1 MAIAEENEFY
11 SKLCVA
17 RTFKGAVEEK
27 REKEINLSGVDKFS
41 YNLATILARDREV
54 VAVNLRALSDGCE
67 ISIAKNSV
75 WLDKDRE
82 YVEKIKETLKN
93 VSKDAPMSFKQA
105 CGREDMRDLILTI
118 VEYCSEKL
126 RYTLN
131 KLRWDITEYED
142 KVYTKSFLDYVKTK
156 INDVDIF
163 DKIDVLN
170 NEEKYTISSVCC
182 KYYKIVKQDFEIPK
196 KFRNHTRKVGSYIES
211 LFNIVNCVRNTK
223 YKDLFF
229 RIDLKLLN
237 PDVVIQPILP
247 WNGIVK
253 KFLDHE
259 KEYEGFMEECL
270 KDPTIGR
277 RLKHM
282 YGGVDA
288 ELNCVSSNEVYLH
301 AELNL
306 LTSVMNHEEKRI
318 FIAVSKKCC
327 YLCELYIRYVQEI
340 KGYNVAFSGSH
351 KSLKKLCSRW
361 KLPDTFKKEFMS
373 YAQLELDRIIEYE
386 IKLCTEPDS
395 ELECIE
401 AYLNSPFY
409 HNF

>member
-1 MAIAEENEFY
+1 MNFIVN
-11 SKLCVA
+11 S
-17 RTFKGAVEEK
+17 
-27 REKEINLSGVDKFS
+27 
-41 YNLATILARDREV
+41 TILARDREV

-93 VSKDAPMSFKQA
+93 VSKDAPISFKQT
-105 CGREDMRDLILTI
+105 CDREDMRDLILTI

-126 RYTLN
+126 RYT
-131 KLRWDITEYED
+131 
-142 KVYTKSFLDYVKTK
+142 TK

-163 DKIDVLN
+163 DKVDVLN
-170 NEEKYTISSVCC
+170 NEEKYTISS
-182 KYYKIVKQDFEIPK
+182 
-196 KFRNHTRKVGSYIES
+196 
-211 LFNIVNCVRNTK
+211 

-277 RLKHM
+277 RLKRM

-288 ELNCVSSNEVYLH
+288 ELNCVSSNEMYLH

-327 YLCELYIRYVQEI
+327 YLFELYIRYVQEI
-340 KGYNVAFSGSH
+340 KGYNVTFSGSH

-386 IKLCTEPDS
+386 IKWCTKPDS
-395 ELECIE
+395 ESECIE
-401 AYLNSPFY
+401 AYLNSSFY